1 MAVTTKSRT
10 SRSAGRPLRKNPQ
23 TSPAY
28 PHATSETI
36 IESSTF
42 LSSWPMTR
50 YAAFVGSC
58 HLCRAARMFVAAS
71 RSRLRCNHRQDR
83 GVG

>member
-42 LSSWPMTR
+42 LSS
-50 YAAFVGSC
+50 
-58 HLCRAARMFVAAS
+58 
-71 RSRLRCNHRQDR
+71 
-83 GVG
+83 